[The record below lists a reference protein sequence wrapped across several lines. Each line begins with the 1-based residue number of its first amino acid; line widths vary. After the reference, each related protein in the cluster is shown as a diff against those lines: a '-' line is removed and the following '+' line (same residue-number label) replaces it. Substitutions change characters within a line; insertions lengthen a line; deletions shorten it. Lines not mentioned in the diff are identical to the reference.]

1 MTPLIEGLLK
11 ACALAHPAP
20 APELIE
26 THISWVIL
34 SGAYAYKIKKPLKL
48 GFLDFS
54 SLDKRRHFC
63 TEEIRLNRRLAP
75 EIYLGVVPISGSEA
89 EPRFNGPGPVLEWA
103 VQMRAFPANA
113 TLDREAEISREQ
125 IDAIAES
132 IATFH
137 AGIDLAPDGSA
148 YGEPE
153 SVIAPVADNFR
164 VLGTL
169 CPAGDRRRQLLLARL
184 QAWCT
189 GAGDA
194 LFSHFAERK
203 ASGFI
208 RECHGDLHLGNI
220 AWVNRRP
227 LIFDAL
233 EFNPGLRHIDLI
245 SEIAFLSMDLR
256 HRGRHDLAWRLLDR
270 YLELT
275 GDIPGMAALSYY
287 QVYRATVR
295 AKVAAI
301 LASEH
306 PEDGDTHLQQSLS
319 YLELA
324 DLLAD
329 DRHPALLLM
338 HGVSGSGKTWLS
350 QQLLE
355 QLGALRLR
363 SDVTRKRLFGLKPLQ
378 ESTAIAGGIYTPD
391 ADRRTL
397 TTLAEEAKV
406 LLAAGFLVIVDAT
419 FLHRRWRDPF
429 QALARKIGVP
439 WLIVALEAPL
449 EVLQARISRRQ
460 QSGGDASEAGLAVLA
475 AQLKEQDPLT
485 TKEQAHTLHFTDDEA
500 VADLVNHLR
509 VELK

>member
-1 MTPLIEGLLK
+1 MTPLIKGLLT
-11 ACALAHPAP
+11 ACSLAHPAP
-20 APELIE
+20 APVLIE

-54 SLDKRRHFC
+54 SLDQRRHFC
-63 TEEIRLNRRLAP
+63 SEEIRLNRRLAP
-75 EIYLGVVPISGSEA
+75 EIYLGVVPICGTET
-89 EPRFNGPGPVLEWA
+89 EPRFNGPGPLVEWA

-113 TLDREAEISREQ
+113 TLDREAEISMEQ
-125 IDAIAES
+125 IDAIAEAV
-132 IATFH
+132 ATFH
-137 AGIDLAPDGSA
+137 AGIDIAPARSA
-148 YGEPE
+148 YGRPE
-153 SVIAPVADNFR
+153 SVIIPIEDNFI
-164 VLGTL
+164 VLGKL
-169 CPAGDRRRQLLLARL
+169 CPAGDRRRQLLLERL
-184 QAWCT
+184 QAWCKA
-189 GAGDA
+189 AGDA
-194 LFSHFAERK
+194 LFSHFTARK
-203 ASGFI
+203 AKGFI

-220 AWVNRRP
+220 AWVDGRP

-275 GDIPGMAALSYY
+275 GDIYGMAALSYY

-301 LASEH
+301 LADEH
-306 PEDGDTHLQQSLS
+306 PEEADVHLQQSLS

-324 DLLAD
+324 DQLAD
-329 DRHPALLLM
+329 ARHPALLQM

-363 SDVTRKRLFGLKPLQ
+363 SDVTRKRLFGLQPLQ
-378 ESTAIAGGIYTPD
+378 ESTAIPGGIYTPD

-397 TTLAEEAKV
+397 TTLAEDAKV

-429 QALARKIGVP
+429 QALAGEIGVP
-439 WLIVALEAPL
+439 WLIIAVEAPL
-449 EVLQARISRRQ
+449 DVLQIRISRRQ
-460 QSGGDASEAGLAVLA
+460 QSGGDASEAGLAVLR
-475 AQLKEQDPLT
+475 AQLKEQDPLSAE
-485 TKEQAHTLHFTDDEA
+485 EQAHTLHFTAAET

-509 VELK
+509 AELM